1 MQILATRWWI
11 SRILF
16 LYCYIWILVAPWTIF
31 IVNKLHSANQFFALL
46 PWLHTALHP
55 PRRAFLFQ
63 THRPHK
69 IKVSLHWV
77 PQLLAPSR
85 LYCHEPLWGIKS
97 GPQHRTLREGNY
109 LHLYSLLLYLETQSK
124 YRKKCK
130 NSNKELDVGKQKQ
143 TRYKE
148 TTSRWRLRTK
158 VYAGEVKL
166 NTLYTWN
173 ETVKIKQE
181 IH

>member
-1 MQILATRWWI
+1 MQILATRLLF
-11 SRILF
+11 IL
-16 LYCYIWILVAPWTIF
+16 LYLNSFCPLARTIF

-46 PWLHTALHP
+46 PQLHTALHP

-97 GPQHRTLREGNY
+97 GPKHRTLREGNY
-109 LHLYSLLLYLETQSK
+109 LHLYSLLLHLETQSK

-158 VYAGEVKL
+158 VYAG
-166 NTLYTWN
+166 
-173 ETVKIKQE
+173 
-181 IH
+181 